1 MRSDNP
7 QVFPSAGPAPAPPCF
22 SLRVWYNK
30 LIYPYET
37 GRFAMQKMM
46 LIANPFS
53 GRGQA
58 RLSLMDIVQE
68 FNSADYAVTV
78 YSPDKDAG
86 RSVSDLARD
95 FAPDYD
101 LVVCMGGDGT
111 LSDTIGGLV
120 AGGGNVPLGYIPL
133 GSTNDMAN
141 SLGLPKT
148 PLAAARTIINGTPVP
163 YDVGFYD
170 GKYFAY
176 VAAFGAFTDVSY
188 MTPQNLKNTFGHAAY
203 IFSGLSKLQEINPVR
218 TTVEYDDGI
227 IEDSFI
233 FGGVLN
239 STSMGGV
246 LKLDQSLVSL
256 NDGLFEV
263 LLIRNPLNAV
273 ELGTILSDL
282 LTQTYVSEKVV
293 LLHTRK
299 VHFHF
304 HYPTTLT
311 RDGESGG
318 LYADVAM
325 ENLHNAVRIVRDSME
340 FSSWM

>member
-1 MRSDNP
+1 MK
-7 QVFPSAGPAPAPPCF
+7 
-22 SLRVWYNK
+22 K
-30 LIYPYET
+30 L
-37 GRFAMQKMM
+37 M
-46 LIANPFS
+46 LIANPYS

-58 RLSLMDIVQE
+58 KVSLMDIIQE

-78 YSPDKDAG
+78 FTPDRASG
-86 RSVSDLARD
+86 RSVAELARNSSQD
-95 FAPDYD
+95 FD

-111 LSDTIGGLV
+111 LSDTIAGLV
-120 AGGGNVPLGYIPL
+120 SGGGSVPLGYIPL

-141 SLGLPKT
+141 SMGLPKT
-148 PLAAARTIINGTPVP
+148 PLAAARTIISGTPVP

-218 TTVEYDDGI
+218 TTVEYDDGV

-282 LTQTYVSEKVV
+282 LTQTYVSDKVM
-293 LLHTRK
+293 LLHTKK
-299 VHFHF
+299 VRFHF

-325 ENLHNAVRIVRDSME
+325 ENLHKAVRIMRDSVE
-340 FSSWM
+340 FASWM

>member
-1 MRSDNP
+1 MRR
-7 QVFPSAGPAPAPPCF
+7 CIMK
-22 SLRVWYNK
+22 K
-30 LIYPYET
+30 L
-37 GRFAMQKMM
+37 M

-58 RLSLMDIVQE
+58 KISLMDIVRE
-68 FNSADYAVTV
+68 FNSADYSVTV
-78 YSPDKDAG
+78 YTPDKENG
-86 RSVSDLARD
+86 RSVTDLARN
-95 FAPDYD
+95 FAPDHD

-111 LSDTIGGLV
+111 LSDTIAGLV
-120 AGGGNVPLGYIPL
+120 TGGSGVPLGYIPL

-141 SLGLPKT
+141 SLGLPKM
-148 PLAAARTIINGTPVP
+148 PLAAARTIINGSPVP
-163 YDVGFYD
+163 YDVGYYD
-170 GKYFAY
+170 GKYFSY

-218 TTVEYDDGI
+218 TTVEYDDGV

-246 LKLDQSLVSL
+246 LKLDETLVSL
-256 NDGLFEV
+256 HDGLFEV
-263 LLIRNPLNAV
+263 LLIRNPLNAA
-273 ELGTILSDL
+273 ELGTILSEL
-282 LTQTYVSEKVV
+282 LTQTYVSETVV

-299 VHFHF
+299 VRFRF
-304 HYPTTLT
+304 HYPTNLT

-318 LYADVAM
+318 LYIDVSM
-325 ENLHNAVRIVRDSME
+325 ENLHNAVRIMRDSME
-340 FSSWM
+340 FASWM

>member
-1 MRSDNP
+1 MK
-7 QVFPSAGPAPAPPCF
+7 
-22 SLRVWYNK
+22 K
-30 LIYPYET
+30 L
-37 GRFAMQKMM
+37 M

-53 GRGQA
+53 GRGLA
-58 RLSLMDIVQE
+58 KMNLLDVIRA
-68 FNSADYAVTV
+68 FNAADYAVTV
-78 YSPDKDAG
+78 MTPDKDAG
-86 RSVSDLARD
+86 RSVTELARD
-95 FAPDYD
+95 FARDYAQTYD
-101 LVVCMGGDGT
+101 LLVCMGGDGT
-111 LSDTIGGLV
+111 LSDTIAGLV
-120 AGGGNVPLGYIPL
+120 TGGSTVPLGYIPL

-148 PLAAARTIINGTPVP
+148 PLEAARTIVSGTPVP
-163 YDVGFYD
+163 YDVGYYD
-170 GKYFAY
+170 GKYFSY

-218 TTVEYDDGI
+218 TTVEYDDGV

-246 LKLDQSLVSL
+246 LKLDESLVSL

-273 ELGTILSDL
+273 ELGDILSSL

-293 LLHTRK
+293 LLHTKK
-299 VHFHF
+299 VRFHF
-304 HYPTTLT
+304 HYPATLT

-318 LYADVAM
+318 LYADVTM
-325 ENLHNAVRIVRDSME
+325 ENLHNAVRIMRDLRE
-340 FSSWM
+340 

>member
-1 MRSDNP
+1 MKR
-7 QVFPSAGPAPAPPCF
+7 
-22 SLRVWYNK
+22 L
-30 LIYPYET
+30 
-37 GRFAMQKMM
+37 M

-53 GRGQA
+53 GRGLA
-58 RLSLMDIVQE
+58 KLNLMDIVRE
-68 FNSADYAVTV
+68 FNASGYAVTV
-78 YSPDKDAG
+78 FTPDRDSG

-95 FAPDYD
+95 FSADYD
-101 LVVCMGGDGT
+101 LLVCMGGDGT
-111 LSDTIGGLV
+111 LSDTIAGLV
-120 AGGGNVPLGYIPL
+120 TGGSRVPLGYIPL

-148 PLAAARTIINGTPVP
+148 PLAAARTIVSGSPVP
-163 YDVGFYD
+163 YDVGYYD
-170 GKYFAY
+170 GRYFSY

-218 TTVEYDDGI
+218 TTVEYDDGVI
-227 IEDSFI
+227 QDSFI

-246 LKLDQSLVSL
+246 LKLDESLVSL

-273 ELGTILSDL
+273 ELGDIVSDL

-293 LLHTRK
+293 LLHTKK
-299 VHFHF
+299 VRFHF

-318 LYADVAM
+318 LYADVEM
-325 ENLHNAVRIVRDSME
+325 VNLHNAVRIMRGGTE
-340 FSSWM
+340 E

>member
-1 MRSDNP
+1 MK
-7 QVFPSAGPAPAPPCF
+7 
-22 SLRVWYNK
+22 K
-30 LIYPYET
+30 L
-37 GRFAMQKMM
+37 M

-58 RLSLMDIVQE
+58 KISLMDIIRE
-68 FNSADYAVTV
+68 FNAADYAVTV
-78 YSPDKDAG
+78 FTPDRDAG
-86 RSVSDLARD
+86 RSVTDLARD
-95 FAPDYD
+95 CSEGFD
-101 LVVCMGGDGT
+101 LLVCMGGDGT
-111 LSDTIGGLV
+111 LSDTIAGLV
-120 AGGGNVPLGYIPL
+120 SGGSRVPLGYIPL

-148 PLAAARTIINGTPVP
+148 PLAAARTIVRGTPVP
-163 YDVGFYD
+163 YDVGYYD
-170 GKYFAY
+170 GKYFSY

-188 MTPQNLKNTFGHAAY
+188 LTPQNLKNTFGHAAY
-203 IFSGLSKLQEINPVR
+203 IFSGLSSLPEINPVR
-218 TTVEYDDGI
+218 TTVEYDDGV

-246 LKLDQSLVSL
+246 LKLSESLVSL

-273 ELGTILSDL
+273 ELGTIVSDL

-293 LLHTRK
+293 LLHTKK
-299 VHFHF
+299 VRFRF
-304 HYPTTLT
+304 HYPTALT

-318 LYADVAM
+318 LYMDVTM
-325 ENLHNAVRIVRDSME
+325 ENLNHAVRIMRDSME
-340 FSSWM
+340 FPSWN

>member
-1 MRSDNP
+1 MK
-7 QVFPSAGPAPAPPCF
+7 
-22 SLRVWYNK
+22 K
-30 LIYPYET
+30 L
-37 GRFAMQKMM
+37 M

-53 GRGQA
+53 GRGLA
-58 RLSLMDIVQE
+58 KMNLLDVIRE
-68 FNSADYAVTV
+68 FNAADYAVTV
-78 YSPDKDAG
+78 MTPDKDAG
-86 RSVSDLARD
+86 RSVTELARD
-95 FAPDYD
+95 FARDYAQTYD
-101 LVVCMGGDGT
+101 LLVCMGGDGT
-111 LSDTIGGLV
+111 LSDTIAGLV
-120 AGGGNVPLGYIPL
+120 TGGSTVPLGYIPL

-148 PLAAARTIINGTPVP
+148 PLEAARTIVSGTPVP
-163 YDVGFYD
+163 YDVGYYD
-170 GKYFAY
+170 GKYFSY

-218 TTVEYDDGI
+218 TTVEYDDGV

-246 LKLDQSLVSL
+246 LKLDESLVSL

-273 ELGTILSDL
+273 ELGDILSSL

-293 LLHTRK
+293 LLHTKK
-299 VHFHF
+299 VRFHF
-304 HYPTTLT
+304 HYPATLT

-318 LYADVAM
+318 LYADVTM
-325 ENLHNAVRIVRDSME
+325 ENLHNAVRIMRDLRE
-340 FSSWM
+340 